1 MDRREIIEQNKNIN
15 NSIQKN
21 IDSIKTLIE
30 ESDDIKWIIEHLSK
44 QEFNKDISKDLEKTL
59 HKINH
64 SIKDLLDQTNML
76 FDSYKSLIKFI
87 FKK

>member
-30 ESDDIKWIIEHLSK
+30 ESDDIKKIIEHLSK
-44 QEFNKDISKDLEKTL
+44 QEFNKDIAKDLEKTL
-59 HKINH
+59 QKINH
-64 SIKDLLDQTNML
+64 SIKDLLDQTNIL